1 VAQSDSLTRR
11 KFLGA
16 GAAAG
21 ATLVLPTGIAAAKRP
36 PRKKRRVEVAIVGAG
51 LAGLT
56 AARELTKAGHEVCV
70 LEARDRVGGRTLTH
84 HVSKTVIAEAG
95 GEYIGPTQNHIA
107 ALAKQMGVKTFKT
120 YNVGDDVQYLRGQ
133 ASRYPASGLPTD
145 PDVQQGIIAAI
156 TQLNPMAA
164 QVPVGEPWKAK
175 RAAEWDAMT
184 FDDWIRTNLHT
195 EVARQVLLSASEA
208 IWGADPAQMSLL
220 YVLGYIA
227 ASGDEKTPGSI
238 IPLISTGG
246 GAQDSRFV
254 GGSQVVSQ
262 RLATKLG
269 SRVVLH
275 SPVRSVVQDG
285 HGVTVTSDRVEVHAK
300 QVIVAIPPILLKD
313 IHFAPDV
320 PRMRRNLARRIIP
333 GHLIKWE
340 AVYDRPFWRD
350 TGLSGQ
356 AVADVGP
363 VRTTFDNSP
372 PSGKPGILFGFIG
385 GSEAAK
391 VAKLGARARRDVVL
405 SAFETYFGRQAR
417 TLVNS
422 FEMDWTKEAWT
433 RGCPVGYTHPGTLRR
448 YGPALRVPFRR
459 VHWAG
464 TEVATYWSGY
474 MDGAVRSGETAA
486 KEVARALKA

>member
-1 VAQSDSLTRR
+1 MDRTYTRR
-11 KFLGA
+11 KLLGT

-21 ATLVLPTGIAAAKRP
+21 AALWLPTAATAKRHK
-36 PRKKRRVEVAIVGAG
+36 RKHRRVDVAIVGAG

-56 AARELTKAGHEVCV
+56 AARELTRAGYEVCV
-70 LEARDRVGGRTLTH
+70 LEARDRVGGRTLNH
-84 HVSKTVIAEAG
+84 HVSKGVIAEAG

-120 YNVGDDVQYLRGQ
+120 YNTGDDIQYLRGQ
-133 ASRYPASGLPTD
+133 VSRYPATGLPTD
-145 PDVQQGIIAAI
+145 ADVQQGIIAAV
-156 TQLNPMAA
+156 TQLDPMAQ

-184 FDDWIRTNLHT
+184 FDDWIKANLPT

-227 ASGDEKTPGSI
+227 ASGDEKTKGSI

-254 GGSQVVSQ
+254 GGSQLVAQ
-262 RLATKLG
+262 KLAAKLG
-269 SRVVLH
+269 SHVVLR
-275 SPVRSVVQDG
+275 SPVRSVHQDG
-285 HGVTVTSDRVEVHAK
+285 HGVTVTSDRVVVDAK
-300 QVIVAIPPILLKD
+300 QVIMAIPPVLLND
-313 IHFAPDV
+313 VHFSPEV
-320 PRMRRNLARRIIP
+320 PRMRRNLAKRIIP

-340 AVYDRPFWRD
+340 AIYDHPFWRD
-350 TGLSGQ
+350 VGLSGQ

-385 GSEAAK
+385 GSEAAA
-391 VAKLGARARRDVVL
+391 VAKMTAKARREVVL
-405 SAFETYFGRQAR
+405 SAFETYYGPQAR
-417 TLVNS
+417 TLLGS
-422 FEMDWTKEAWT
+422 FEMDWTKEPWT
-433 RGCPVGYTHPGTLRR
+433 KGCPVGYTRPGTLRR

-474 MDGAVRSGETAA
+474 MDGAVRSGEVAA
-486 KEVARALKA
+486 KEVRKALKHKS